1 MSVVN
6 NLKKIRED
14 RDILQEDLAAGTGF
28 CCRTISRVE
37 RGESTP
43 SAEFMLRVS
52 AYLNMMVEE
61 IFQAKES

>member
-1 MSVVN
+1 MSGVN

-43 SAEFMLRVS
+43 SAEFML
-52 AYLNMMVEE
+52 
-61 IFQAKES
+61 

>member
-28 CCRTISRVE
+28 CYRTISRVE

-43 SAEFMLRVS
+43 SSEFML
-52 AYLNMMVEE
+52 
-61 IFQAKES
+61 